1 MDNRRDTDGW
11 LNSIE
16 QGLNREADN
25 LSPQVQT
32 RLQQVRQ
39 QAMAEFNSQQLPKA
53 HKGWFA
59 WLGSWQP
66 VDFKSGAVLA
76 GLVGVTVLAVGMQ
89 VTTNHSSDNSLSSS
103 EAKPNNS
110 TDVLM
115 SNEDIDFLE
124 NMDIYEWLA
133 AEYS

>member
-1 MDNRRDTDGW
+1 MDNRRDTEGW

-32 RLQQVRQ
+32 RLHQVRQ
-39 QAMAEFNSQQLPKA
+39 QAMAEFNTQQLPKA
-53 HKGWFA
+53 QTGWLA
-59 WLGSWQP
+59 WLARWQP

-89 VTTNHSSDNSLSSS
+89 VTTNHSSDNSLGSS

>member
-1 MDNRRDTDGW
+1 MDNRRDTKGW
-11 LNSIE
+11 LKSIE

-39 QAMAEFNSQQLPKA
+39 RAMAEFNSQQLPKA
-53 HKGWFA
+53 QTGWLA
-59 WLGSWQP
+59 WLTKWQP

-89 VTTNHSSDNSLSSS
+89 VTTNHSSDNSLSIS